1 MTQGENDQDLQRDF
15 EALRGRVEGSGRAPD
30 FATMMAR
37 ARAEAA
43 GLAEDASRAPE
54 SGRSDA
60 GHGSR
65 RSPWVRWAPLAAA
78 AAAAGLLLIGGPGPS
93 ADAQFERLVANYSS
107 TIAPT
112 ARQSPTASLMNI
124 PGIDLGA
131 VPSFGAYSSGVPGA
145 NEAQERNR

>member
-1 MTQGENDQDLQRDF
+1 MTQGEKDQDLQRDF
-15 EALRGRVEGSGRAPD
+15 EALRGRVEGSGRVPD
-30 FATMMAR
+30 FETMMAR

-43 GLAEDASRAPE
+43 GL
-54 SGRSDA
+54 
-60 GHGSR
+60 GSR
-65 RSPWVRWAPLAAA
+65 RLPWLWWAPLAAA
-78 AAAAGLLLIGGPGPS
+78 AAAAGLLLIGGPGTS

-131 VPSFGAYSSGVPGA
+131 VPSFGAYSSGVPGS
-145 NEAQERNR
+145 NEAQETNR

>member
-1 MTQGENDQDLQRDF
+1 MTQGGNDRDLQRDF
-15 EALRGRVEGSGRAPD
+15 EALRDRVAGSRAVPD
-30 FATMMAR
+30 FAAMVAR

-43 GLAEDASRAPE
+43 DLAEDAAPAPE
-54 SGRSDA
+54 TGRS
-60 GHGSR
+60 GSGVGTR

-78 AAAAGLLLIGGPGPS
+78 AVAAGVLLIGEPGTS
-93 ADAQFERLVANYSS
+93 ADAEFERLVADYSS
-107 TIAPT
+107 TIAPS

-131 VPSFGAYSSGVPGA
+131 VPSFGAYSGGVPNS